1 MVQQYGKDTNC
12 IAVYGVAVTVK
23 YIPVEEERQNEVI
36 TMTPTVM
43 LLDHVAHGN
52 PPTVSLL
59 DSINVLGMVKQC
71 RFNYLLYNVG
81 SVVFPCY
88 EFYFNTPHGFSLPSD
103 TFYISHYWPQER
115 ADNYLNWWYYD
126 MNRDDDYF
134 MGTGG
139 ATMEHYA
146 PGVEWWGTP
155 ADSSMFGF
163 APSVANRGWGFMFPI
178 VQLRCSAPYPS
189 LAAHDADAATVR
201 WWQAEAGES
210 YQVALGPYGSSPESA
225 TVVATTDTF
234 HTFTGLQT
242 DSIYSAWVR
251 KACRYTTTGYDTLV
265 WSDWSRPVVFRTAV
279 GIGEVDDFTLQVAS
293 REGCIVVSGLLAGE
307 RAEVYDM
314 LGRRVAALM
323 ADGVTAPLPQGLYL
337 VRTTAHSRPRRVAVL
352 R

>member
-1 MVQQYGKDTNC
+1 MPLYYSQNNYYCFNVESGRTGYSWG
-12 IAVYGVAVTVK
+12 GV
-23 YIPVEEERQNEVI
+23 
-36 TMTPTVM
+36 
-43 LLDHVAHGN
+43 L
-52 PPTVSLL
+52 
-59 DSINVLGMVKQC
+59 
-71 RFNYLLYNVG
+71 
-81 SVVFPCY
+81 
-88 EFYFNTPHGFSLPSD
+88 
-103 TFYISHYWPQER
+103 
-115 ADNYLNWWYYD
+115 
-126 MNRDDDYF
+126 
-134 MGTGG
+134 
-139 ATMEHYA
+139 
-146 PGVEWWGTP
+146 
-155 ADSSMFGF
+155 
-163 APSVANRGWGFMFPI
+163 FPI
-178 VQLRCSAPYPS
+178 IKLRCKTPVIS

-210 YQVALGPYGSSPESA
+210 YQVALGPYGSSTESA

-279 GIGEVDDFTLQVAS
+279 GIGEVDDFALQVAS
-293 REGCIVVSGLLAGE
+293 REGCIVVSGLPTGE

-314 LGRRVAALM
+314 LGRRVAALS